1 MPSWEQALD
10 EGADA
15 ITGLLPRLRP
25 FHAHRVLRP
34 FLEAY
39 RVVADALERTP
50 AGEKIEDDAFLS
62 GCLALGKQYSLQRRV
77 ARQESVSKAL
87 FATAHKLARH
97 RGLCGPGGD
106 DLPDKRRA
114 FASELR
120 EDIRRVDAIEALV
133 KARIAG
139 IL

>member
-1 MPSWEQALD
+1 MRSRACCR
-10 EGADA
+10 GCARY
-15 ITGLLPRLRP
+15 T
-25 FHAHRVLRP
+25 HRILRP

-39 RVVADALERTP
+39 RVVADALERAP
-50 AGEKIEDDAFLS
+50 ANAKLEDAAFLRS
-62 GCLALGKQYSLQRRV
+62 CLALGMQYVLQGRV
-77 ARQESVSKAL
+77 ARQESVSQAL
-87 FATAHKLARH
+87 FATALKLARH

-114 FASELR
+114 FAAELR

-139 IL
+139 ILE